1 MESQFGFRRRRG
13 GRDADFITTNALAS
27 RRAHGLTTW
36 ILYID
41 FVKAFDRAVRSL
53 LWIWLAKLGV
63 PDKLIRLLKAM
74 HAEVNVIFEIGEVRA
89 QLRSLIGVLQGD
101 TLAPTLYI
109 IYKACVLIA
118 WRNGPG
124 RNRRGGISF
133 ECNEELVT
141 GWKDPRSR
149 KTAPTRCRL
158 DDILFADDIGLF
170 FKSRADLEHDA
181 PLFTAHCTACGLEVH
196 RAHEKDPES
205 KSIAVCHPAPPTKL
219 RQGDELLNEDGTWLF
234 YGINQQGGEED
245 DTIDRGHLLHR
256 QGATTSTGAP
266 EEACIRASAADSN
279 RWRSNWIN
287 ENDATHKHS
296 TLSTPIP
303 VDEEGGFFPTATSYV
318 HLGTLRHGD
327 GQVGHTV
334 QSRITAATKYF
345 GAAGN
350 IFRSRWASQE
360 SKTQLYIGAVLPT
373 LLFGCESWLLD
384 PGSWQKLASF
394 HHYCVRSMCRL
405 NRFQVQER
413 SIDSTHLLRK
423 LHLQPI
429 DYYIHR
435 RQLRWFGDIARMH
448 TSRLPRKM
456 LFARPLS
463 NGVIPPRPTGRP
475 RPTAESTLHAALE
488 WAEIKP
494 SKWATLAQD
503 KADWRTRVD
512 SIQPLK
518 PLKPKPKQHKQSKP
532 KAASSTVDVPS
543 AVADPNAGLPIAAR
557 TRSVRPHR
565 ALNHT
570 L

>member
-41 FVKAFDRAVRSL
+41 FVKAFDRAVRTL
-53 LWIWLAKLGV
+53 LWKWLAKLGA

-74 HAEVNVIFEIGEVRA
+74 HAKVDVIFEIGEVKA

-124 RNRRGGISF
+124 RDRRGGISF
-133 ECNEELVT
+133 ECDKGTVT
-141 GWKDPRSR
+141 SWKHPKNRR
-149 KTAPTRCRL
+149 TAPTRFRL

-170 FKSRADLEHDA
+170 FESRADLEHDA
-181 PLFTAHCTACGLEVH
+181 PRFAAHCSACGLEVH
-196 RAHEKDPES
+196 RASKGNPES
-205 KSIAVCHPAPPTKL
+205 KSIAVCHPTPPTKL
-219 RQGDELLNEDGTWLF
+219 RKGDELLNDDGTWI
-234 YGINQQGGEED
+234 YHGTNSRGGGGKD
-245 DTIDRGHLLHR
+245 DDDESTDRGHHLHR
-256 QGATTSTGAP
+256 QGDAVGAVPGGSRVVST
-266 EEACIRASAADSN
+266 ADSI
-279 RWRSNWIN
+279 RWRNNWIN
-287 ENDATHKHS
+287 EHDADHKQS
-296 TLSTPIP
+296 TLATPIP
-303 VDEEGGFFPTATSYV
+303 VDEEGGFSPTGTSYV

-327 GQVGHTV
+327 GQVSHTV
-334 QSRITAATKYF
+334 QNRLAAAHKFF
-345 GAAGN
+345 GAARS

-384 PGSWQKLASF
+384 PGSWKKLTSF

-405 NRFQVQER
+405 SRLQVQER
-413 SIDSTHLLRK
+413 RIDSTQQLRK

-448 TSRLPRKM
+448 PSRLPRKM
-456 LFARPLS
+456 LLARPLS
-463 NGVIPPRPTGRP
+463 DGITPPRPAGRP
-475 RPTAESTLHAALE
+475 RPTAESTLQAALE
-488 WAEIKP
+488 WAGIKP

-503 KADWRTRVD
+503 ATEWRSTVD
-512 SIQPLK
+512 SVQPLK
-518 PLKPKPKQHKQSKP
+518 PLKPKQRKQPRPTKQP
-532 KAASSTVDVPS
+532 R
-543 AVADPNAGLPIAAR
+543 N
-557 TRSVRPHR
+557 
-565 ALNHT
+565 
-570 L
+570 